1 MSTAAPSEQPPVP
14 GSVSEFTISFM
25 RAINSARLY
34 SSGHGILNKHIAEL
48 QKKFKGAL
56 GDLDFLFLGCAKDV
70 LYSEGTFYKAKE
82 PHIQKFL
89 TFFHFLR
96 ISQLLLEKELT
107 AEELGLFIELLA
119 GARQGQGDEVLS
131 ALTRDNIDHVRI
143 GLLDYTVFSAVQTAA
158 TQLADVSDEAGV
170 WRQLILQPA
179 GAGTMR
185 LDQAQS
191 NKLASICEDVEEL
204 KKLLSQLDSEMK
216 DETKGVS
223 VTQRGTLLGNFIQNI
238 GEILSGIAPIK
249 RKLFSRQ
256 LMTVLDSLEPGLRA
270 EILGSI
276 APEDVRDPD
285 NDVIHGIIQAVSDAQ
300 LTRLLGEAVK
310 ESGVKSRSFNNLFGR
325 ALAKYRE
332 SSVLLTII
340 QQEMRRAA
348 DEGKSEPLGNL
359 QQLEQLLIQKQ
370 ESEEANKQY
379 YQEIEA
385 LATSIQMEMPVK
397 VEEEM
402 ARLLNTLATE
412 ELRHA
417 KAKLIVDLIGQ
428 AQTARAEAFLPS
440 LLEGLG
446 EILRY
451 YLTEGSFQTVG
462 NTLRAVYLALGGHPQ
477 EELARSTMNAVFTVE
492 QIRELLDQL
501 LRKCRTFEPKETS
514 ILDAI
519 CKLYQDKVGA
529 LLLDR
534 LGEAKDD
541 DSPQG
546 TWLSTALAA
555 LGPDLGELLSIKLR
569 GASDRM
575 LPRLLKLAAISKDA
589 ELAPF
594 VEELLD
600 HKNQNVRLKAIATIG
615 HLGAEQAVPRL
626 TEIALQKTVLR
637 TKKLK
642 DQQIAA
648 VKALAEI
655 GTDGARD
662 ALQRVSAKASGE
674 LRKLCGELL

>member
-1 MSTAAPSEQPPVP
+1 
-14 GSVSEFTISFM
+14 M

-34 SSGHGILNKHIAEL
+34 SSGHDILNKHIAEL
-48 QKKFKGAL
+48 HGKLKGAL
-56 GDLDFLFLGCAKDV
+56 GDLDFLFLGCARNV
-70 LYSEGTFYKAKE
+70 LYFEGTFYKPKE
-82 PHIQKFL
+82 PHVQKFL

-96 ISQLLLEKELT
+96 ISQILLEKELT

-131 ALTRDNIDHVRI
+131 ALTRDNTDHVRI

-158 TQLADVSDEAGV
+158 AQLTAVSDEAGV

-179 GAGTMR
+179 GAGTVR
-185 LDQAQS
+185 LDQAQT
-191 NKLASICEDVEEL
+191 NKLASICGDVEQL

-238 GEILSGIAPIK
+238 GDLLSGMAPIK
-249 RKLFSRQ
+249 RKLFSQQ
-256 LMTVLDSLEPGLRA
+256 LITVLDTLEPGLRA

-276 APEDVRDPD
+276 APEDVRGPD
-285 NDVIHGIIQAVSDAQ
+285 NDVIHEIIQALPDAQ

-332 SSVLLTII
+332 PGVLLTLI
-340 QQEMRRAA
+340 QQEMHRTI
-348 DEGKSEPLGNL
+348 EQGESEPLGNL

-370 ESEEANKQY
+370 ESEEVNKQY
-379 YQEIEA
+379 HQEIDA
-385 LATSIQMEMPVK
+385 LATSIQMQMPVK
-397 VEEEM
+397 EEEEI
-402 ARLLNTLATE
+402 ARLLKTLTPE
-412 ELRHA
+412 ELKHA

-428 AQTARAEAFLPS
+428 AQVGRSETVLPS
-440 LLEGLG
+440 LLESLG
-446 EILRY
+446 ETLRS
-451 YLTEGSFQTVG
+451 YLSEGAYLTVG
-462 NTLRAVYLALGGHPQ
+462 NTLRAVYLTLGDHPK
-477 EELARSTMNAVFTVE
+477 EELVRNTMNAVFTGE

-501 LRKCRTFEPKETS
+501 LRKCHTFEPRETS
-514 ILDAI
+514 VVDAI
-519 CKLYQDKVGA
+519 CQLYQDKAGA

-534 LGEAKDD
+534 LREAKDD
-541 DSPQG
+541 DSPQI
-546 TWLSTALAA
+546 TWISTTLAT
-555 LGPDLGELLSIKLR
+555 LGPGLGTLLPSRLR
-569 GASDRM
+569 DASNRM
-575 LPRLLKLAAISKDA
+575 LPRLLTLVAISKDA

-594 VEELLD
+594 VKKLLD
-600 HKNQNVRLKAIATIG
+600 HKNQDIRLKAIATIG
-615 HLGAEQAVPRL
+615 HLRAERMVPRL
-626 TEIALQKTVLR
+626 TEIALKKTLLK

-655 GTDGARD
+655 GTDEARE
-662 ALQRVSAKASGE
+662 ALQQVADKGSGE

>member
-1 MSTAAPSEQPPVP
+1 
-14 GSVSEFTISFM
+14 M

-34 SSGHGILNKHIAEL
+34 SSGHDILNKHIAEL
-48 QKKFKGAL
+48 HGKFKGAL
-56 GDLDFLFLGCAKDV
+56 GDLDFLFLGCARNV
-70 LYSEGTFYKAKE
+70 LYFEGTFYKPKE
-82 PHIQKFL
+82 PHVQKFL

-96 ISQLLLEKELT
+96 ISQILLEKELT

-131 ALTRDNIDHVRI
+131 ALTRDNTDHVRI

-158 TQLADVSDEAGV
+158 AQLTAVSDEAGV

-179 GAGTMR
+179 GAGTVR
-185 LDQAQS
+185 LDQAQT
-191 NKLASICEDVEEL
+191 NKLASICGDVEQL

-238 GEILSGIAPIK
+238 GDLLSGMAPIK
-249 RKLFSRQ
+249 RKLFSQQ
-256 LMTVLDSLEPGLRA
+256 LITVLDTLEPGLRA

-276 APEDVRDPD
+276 APEDVRGPD
-285 NDVIHGIIQAVSDAQ
+285 NDVIHEIIQALPDAQ

-332 SSVLLTII
+332 PGVLLTLI
-340 QQEMRRAA
+340 QQEMHRTI
-348 DEGKSEPLGNL
+348 EQGESEPLGNL

-370 ESEEANKQY
+370 ESEEVNKQY
-379 YQEIEA
+379 HQEIDA
-385 LATSIQMEMPVK
+385 LATSIQMQMPVK
-397 VEEEM
+397 EEEEI
-402 ARLLNTLATE
+402 ARLLKTLTPE
-412 ELRHA
+412 ELKHA

-428 AQTARAEAFLPS
+428 AQVGRSETVLPS
-440 LLEGLG
+440 LLESLG
-446 EILRY
+446 ETLRS
-451 YLTEGSFQTVG
+451 YLSEGAYLTVG
-462 NTLRAVYLALGGHPQ
+462 NTLRAVYLTLGDHPK
-477 EELARSTMNAVFTVE
+477 EELVRNTMNAVFTGE
-492 QIRELLDQL
+492 QIHELLDQL
-501 LRKCRTFEPKETS
+501 LRKCHTFEPRETS
-514 ILDAI
+514 VVDAI
-519 CKLYQDKVGA
+519 CQLYQDKAGA

-534 LGEAKDD
+534 LREAKDD
-541 DSPQG
+541 DSPQV
-546 TWLSTALAA
+546 TWISTTLAT
-555 LGPDLGELLSIKLR
+555 LGPGLGTLLTSRLR
-569 GASDRM
+569 DASNRM
-575 LPRLLKLAAISKDA
+575 LPRLLTLVAISKDA

-594 VEELLD
+594 VKKLLD
-600 HKNQNVRLKAIATIG
+600 HKNQDIRLKAIATIG
-615 HLGAEQAVPRL
+615 HLRAERMVPRL
-626 TEIALQKTVLR
+626 TEIALKKTLLK

-655 GTDGARD
+655 GTDEARE
-662 ALQRVSAKASGE
+662 ALQQVADKGSGE